1 MTGEINEIMQPYL
14 LFNAKF
20 VQKFNMCLSA
30 NDLVALAFKS
40 PMPGMHHGSI
50 VPILPCA

>member
-1 MTGEINEIMQPYL
+1 MTGKINGIMQPSL
-14 LFNAKF
+14 LFKDKF
-20 VQKFNMCLSA
+20 VQTFNMCLSA